1 MDQSTHEIRRNN
13 WMNIINQC
21 QNRPA
26 NMTAKQW
33 LADNGISDKSYYY
46 WLRKIRLEAYEQLNV
61 PAVTQSTEVS
71 FAEIPLPPS
80 EDHSS
85 DWNGSLFPNQQL
97 SSNVETYPLDYP
109 MIFQKSFCTDFLR
122 RQQMLEDVAKIR
134 RVVLACGMSIF
145 EKELMVQQQSSEI
158 DIIKT
163 LLKKELY
170 FSFAGDIPI
179 V

>member
-1 MDQSTHEIRRNN
+1 MDQLTHEVRRNN

-46 WLRKIRLEAYEQLNV
+46 WLRKIRLEAYEQLNA

-71 FAEIPLPPS
+71 FAEIPLPTN

-85 DWNGSLFPNQQL
+85 DWSGSASKP
-97 SSNVETYPLDYP
+97 
-109 MIFQKSFCTDFLR
+109 
-122 RQQMLEDVAKIR
+122 VA
-134 RVVLACGMSIF
+134 
-145 EKELMVQQQSSEI
+145 
-158 DIIKT
+158 IIKCGNLSIGLSNDISEELLHR
-163 LLKKELY
+163 LLKEA
-170 FSFAGDIPI
+170 SHAGRCC
-179 V
+179 

>member
-33 LADNGISDKSYYY
+33 LADNGISNKSYYY

-71 FAEIPLPPS
+71 FAEIPLPPN

-85 DWNGSLFPNQQL
+85 DWNGSLFPNQ
-97 SSNVETYPLDYP
+97 
-109 MIFQKSFCTDFLR
+109 
-122 RQQMLEDVAKIR
+122 
-134 RVVLACGMSIF
+134 
-145 EKELMVQQQSSEI
+145 
-158 DIIKT
+158 
-163 LLKKELY
+163 
-170 FSFAGDIPI
+170 
-179 V
+179 